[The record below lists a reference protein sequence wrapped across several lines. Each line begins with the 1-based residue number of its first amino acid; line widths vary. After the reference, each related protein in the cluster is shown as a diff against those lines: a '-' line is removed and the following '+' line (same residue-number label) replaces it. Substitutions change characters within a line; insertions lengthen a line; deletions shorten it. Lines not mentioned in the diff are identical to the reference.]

1 MLKQKIEEALN
12 EQLNAELYSG
22 YLYLSMSAWFQA
34 TNLGGFATWMRVQAQ
49 EELAHAMKFHD
60 FILERGGKVT
70 LKPIEGPQTEWDSP
84 LSAFEAA
91 YAHER
96 KVTGLI
102 NDLVDLAQEERDH
115 ATQIFL
121 HWFVTEQVEEEDNA
135 NEVVEKIKLMGE
147 ATGGMFMLDRELGL
161 RTFTPAADISAA

>member
-1 MLKQKIEEALN
+1 MKQKIEEALN
-12 EQLNAELYSG
+12 EQLNAEFYSG

-34 TNLGGFATWMRVQAQ
+34 RNLGGFSTWMRVQAQ

-60 FILERGGKVT
+60 FILERGGRVN
-70 LKPIEGPQTEWDSP
+70 LKPIEGPKTEWESP
-84 LSAFEAA
+84 LSAFEDA
-91 YAHER
+91 YAHEQ

-115 ATQIFL
+115 ASQIFL

-135 NEVVEKIKLMGE
+135 SEVVEKIKLVGD
-147 ATGGMFMLDRELGL
+147 AAGGMFMLDREMGQ
-161 RTFTPAADISAA
+161 RTFSPPGATSES